1 MSRLRTRPKGAHPV
15 SFGLFLLVFGFF
27 PNTTGFQDIGA
38 LLARQPGVAERWQK
52 QVLLPSIGSVQV
64 ATFNFARPIGT
75 SAPPTA
81 YERFANRDHQQLD
94 LTGSVSRNP
103 LEQII
108 RRLQPSD
115 FPTVN
120 RANKGDRL
128 AQVAAAISEPVEQIL
143 WADGSMSPA
152 SLEVDLVALPSEP
165 VVTQGPRR
173 LTDAVDAAPP
183 VHMLP
188 APANENA
195 AVGSLDPELEAA
207 LKDEPLPQYTTS
219 SPQEDRPLAAA
230 RKDEDTSQAADTSW
244 TEDNFA
250 AQTTRLYFGR
260 SSIGVAGAEDLS
272 RWEPGAEPLVLSDP
286 DMKLSSLD
294 PNAPVTEGTSV
305 AGKGEVT
312 GEDQRP
318 KTPAERLGLDE
329 KGRAKAEKCLA
340 EAVYFESRG
349 EKVRGQIAVAQVVMN
364 RVFSGYYPN
373 TVCGVVYQNKNRH
386 LACQFTFACDNVRD
400 VIEEPDM
407 WDRAKRI
414 AKAMLDG
421 QLWLPEVAKS
431 THYHAY
437 WVRPSWVHEMKKM
450 YKYGVHTFYRPVAW
464 GDGSDAPSWGTAAQ
478 TAAITAELS
487 AVKD

>member
-1 MSRLRTRPKGAHPV
+1 MSRLRTRPKGVHPV
-15 SFGLFLLVFGFF
+15 SFGLFLLTFGLF
-27 PNTTGFQDIGA
+27 PNTTGLQDIGA

-52 QVLLPSIGSVQV
+52 QVLLPSIGAVQV

-75 SAPPTA
+75 YVPPTA

-94 LTGSVSRNP
+94 VTGSVSRSP

-128 AQVAAAISEPVEQIL
+128 ASIATTEELAEPIL
-143 WADGSMSPA
+143 WADGSMSPG
-152 SLEVDLVALPSEP
+152 SLVMPPVVLPTEP
-165 VVTQGPRR
+165 VASQGPRR
-173 LTDAVDAAPP
+173 VADADVEVAP
-183 VHMLP
+183 VLVVP

-195 AVGSLDPELEAA
+195 AVRPLDAELEAA
-207 LKDEPLPQYTTS
+207 LKDAPLPQYDVN
-219 SPQEDRPLAAA
+219 SPLDDRPLVDPQ
-230 RKDEDTSQAADTSW
+230 KDDQAGQADATNW

-250 AQTTRLYFGR
+250 ARTSQLYFGR
-260 SSIGVAGAEDLS
+260 SSIGITGESLS
-272 RWEPGAEPLVLSDP
+272 RWEPGAEPLILSDP
-286 DMKLSSLD
+286 DMKVSSLD

-318 KTPAERLGLDE
+318 KTPAERLALDE
-329 KGRAKAEKCLA
+329 KGYAKAEKCLA

-407 WDRAKRI
+407 WERAKRI
-414 AKAMLDG
+414 AKAMLEG

-450 YKYGVHTFYRPVAW
+450 YKYGVHTFYRPTAW

-478 TAAITAELS
+478 TAAISAELA
-487 AVKD
+487 AVKE

>member
-52 QVLLPSIGSVQV
+52 QVLLPSIGAVQV

-75 SAPPTA
+75 SSPLTA

-94 LTGSVSRNP
+94 VTGSISRSP

-120 RANKGDRL
+120 RTNKGDRI
-128 AQVAAAISEPVEQIL
+128 APVVAAVERLEPIL
-143 WADGSMSPA
+143 WADGSMFPG
-152 SLEVDLVALPSEP
+152 SLEVDSVVLPSEP
-165 VVTQGPRR
+165 MVTQGPRR
-173 LTDAVDAAPP
+173 TADVSSETAPVRNVP
-183 VHMLP
+183 V
-188 APANENA
+188 PANENA
-195 AVGSLDPELEAA
+195 SVRPLDPELEAA
-207 LKDEPLPQYTTS
+207 LKDDPLPQYGMS
-219 SPQEDRPLAAA
+219 SPSNDHPLAAPE
-230 RKDEDTSQAADTSW
+230 KDAAASEADATSW
-244 TEDNFA
+244 TEDNFD

-260 SSIGVAGAEDLS
+260 SSIGISGEGLS
-272 RWEPGAEPLVLSDP
+272 RWEPGAEPLVLTDP
-286 DMKLSSLD
+286 DIKVSSLD
-294 PNAPVTEGTSV
+294 PNAPITEGISI

-312 GEDQRP
+312 GEDRRP
-318 KTPAERLGLDE
+318 KTPSERLGLVDE
-329 KGRAKAEKCLA
+329 KARAKAEKCLA

-373 TVCGVVYQNKNRH
+373 TVCGVVYQNKHRH

-437 WVRPSWVHEMKKM
+437 WVRPSWVHEMKKT

-464 GDGSDAPSWGTAAQ
+464 GDGSEAPSWGSPAQ

-487 AVKD
+487 AGKE

>member
-1 MSRLRTRPKGAHPV
+1 MSRLRTRPKGTHPV
-15 SFGLFLLVFGFF
+15 SFGLFLLTFGLF
-27 PNTTGFQDIGA
+27 PNATGLQDIGA

-52 QVLLPSIGSVQV
+52 QVLLPSIGAVQV

-94 LTGSVSRNP
+94 VTGSVSRSP

-128 AQVAAAISEPVEQIL
+128 ASTVTTTEPAEPIL
-143 WADGSMSPA
+143 WADGSMAPA
-152 SLEVDLVALPSEP
+152 TLDVPPVVLPSEP
-165 VVTQGPRR
+165 VAAQGPRR
-173 LTDAVDAAPP
+173 VAEADTEVASARV
-183 VHMLP
+183 VP

-195 AVGSLDPELEAA
+195 AVKPLDPELEAA
-207 LKDEPLPQYTTS
+207 LKDAPLTQYDVN
-219 SPQEDRPLAAA
+219 SPLEDRPLVDQQ
-230 RKDEDTSQAADTSW
+230 KDDQASQADTANW

-250 AQTTRLYFGR
+250 ARTSRLYFGR
-260 SSIGVAGAEDLS
+260 SSIGITGEGLS
-272 RWEPGAEPLVLSDP
+272 RWEPGAEPLVLNDP

-294 PNAPVTEGTSV
+294 PNAPLTEGTSV

-312 GEDQRP
+312 GESQRP
-318 KTPAERLGLDE
+318 RTPAERLELDE
-329 KGRAKAEKCLA
+329 KGYAKAEKCLA

-373 TVCGVVYQNKNRH
+373 TVCGVVYQNKHRH

-437 WVRPSWVHEMKKM
+437 WVRPSWVHEMRKM
-450 YKYGVHTFYRPVAW
+450 YKYGVHTFYRPTAW
-464 GDGSDAPSWGTAAQ
+464 GDGSEAPSWGTAAQ
-478 TAAITAELS
+478 TAAITAELTT
-487 AVKD
+487 VKE

>member
-52 QVLLPSIGSVQV
+52 QVLLPSIGMVQV

-75 SAPPTA
+75 SSPPTA
-81 YERFANRDHQQLD
+81 YERFANRDNQQLD
-94 LTGSVSRNP
+94 LTGSVSRSP
-103 LEQII
+103 LGQII

-120 RANKGDRL
+120 RTNKGDRL
-128 AQVAAAISEPVEQIL
+128 APVTAVVEPIEQIL
-143 WADGSMSPA
+143 WADGSMSPG
-152 SLEVDLVALPSEP
+152 SLGVDPVVLPSEP
-165 VVTQGPRR
+165 VMTQGPRR
-173 LTDAVDAAPP
+173 VTDAVP
-183 VHMLP
+183 VRIAP

-195 AVGSLDPELEAA
+195 AVRPLDPELEAA
-207 LKDEPLPQYTTS
+207 LKDTPLPQYDTS
-219 SPQEDRPLAAA
+219 SPLEDRPLT
-230 RKDEDTSQAADTSW
+230 TSQNEEDANEADATSW
-244 TEDNFA
+244 TKGNFT
-250 AQTTRLYFGR
+250 AQTERLYFGR
-260 SSIGVAGAEDLS
+260 SSIGITGEGLS
-272 RWEPGAEPLVLSDP
+272 RWEPGAEPLIMSAP
-286 DMKLSSLD
+286 DMKVSSLD
-294 PNAPVTEGTSV
+294 PNAPITEGSSV

-312 GEDQRP
+312 GENQRP

-329 KGRAKAEKCLA
+329 KGYAKAEKCLA

-373 TVCGVVYQNKNRH
+373 TVCGVVYQNKNHH

-437 WVRPSWVHEMKKM
+437 WVRPSWIHEMKKM
-450 YKYGVHTFYRPVAW
+450 DKYGVHTFYRPVAW
-464 GDGSDAPSWGTAAQ
+464 GDGSDAPSWGTPAQ

-487 AVKD
+487 AVKE

>member
-1 MSRLRTRPKGAHPV
+1 MSRSRARPKGAHPV

-27 PNTTGFQDIGA
+27 PNATGFQDIGA

-52 QVLLPSIGSVQV
+52 QVLLPSISTVQV

-75 SAPPTA
+75 SSPPTA
-81 YERFANRDHQQLD
+81 YERFANREHQQLD
-94 LTGSVSRNP
+94 VTGSVSRSP
-103 LEQII
+103 LEQIM

-128 AQVAAAISEPVEQIL
+128 APVAATPEPLEPIL
-143 WADGSMSPA
+143 WADGSMSPG
-152 SLEVDLVALPSEP
+152 SLEVASVVLPSEP
-165 VVTQGPRR
+165 VVTQGQHR
-173 LTDAVDAAPP
+173 LTDAAPAS
-183 VHMLP
+183 VEA

-195 AVGSLDPELEAA
+195 AVRPLDPELEAA
-207 LKDEPLPQYTTS
+207 LKDAPLPQYDTS
-219 SPQEDRPLAAA
+219 SLLEDRPLTA
-230 RKDEDTSQAADTSW
+230 SQNGEGVNEAGATSW
-244 TEDNFA
+244 TEDNFT

-260 SSIGVAGAEDLS
+260 SSLGISGEGLS
-272 RWEPGAEPLVLSDP
+272 RWEPGAEPLLLTDP
-286 DMKLSSLD
+286 DMKVSSLD
-294 PNAPVTEGTSV
+294 PTAPITEGTSV

-329 KGRAKAEKCLA
+329 RARTKAEKCLA
-340 EAVYFESRG
+340 EAVYFELRG

-464 GDGSDAPSWGTAAQ
+464 GDGSEAPSWGTAAQ

-487 AVKD
+487 AVKE

>member
-1 MSRLRTRPKGAHPV
+1 MSRLRTGPKGAHPV
-15 SFGLFLLVFGFF
+15 SFGLLLLTFGLF
-27 PNTTGFQDIGA
+27 PNTTGLQDIGA

-52 QVLLPSIGSVQV
+52 QVLLPSIGAVQV

-94 LTGSVSRNP
+94 VTGSVARSP
-103 LEQII
+103 LERIM

-128 AQVAAAISEPVEQIL
+128 VSVATAAERTEPIL
-143 WADGSMSPA
+143 WADGSISPGA
-152 SLEVDLVALPSEP
+152 LDVPPVVLPSEP
-165 VVTQGPRR
+165 VAVQGPRR
-173 LTDAVDAAPP
+173 VVDSH
-183 VHMLP
+183 VEVVP

-195 AVGSLDPELEAA
+195 AVKPLDPELEAA
-207 LKDEPLPQYTTS
+207 LKDTPLPQYDVA
-219 SPQEDRPLAAA
+219 SPLEDRPLVDQQKEDQTNDADAAN
-230 RKDEDTSQAADTSW
+230 W

-250 AQTTRLYFGR
+250 ARTSRLYFGR
-260 SSIGVAGAEDLS
+260 SSIGITGESLS
-272 RWEPGAEPLVLSDP
+272 RWEPGAEPLILSDP
-286 DMKLSSLD
+286 DMKASSLD
-294 PNAPVTEGTSV
+294 PNAPNSEGTSV

-312 GEDQRP
+312 GENQRP
-318 KTPAERLGLDE
+318 KTPAERLELDE
-329 KGRAKAEKCLA
+329 KGYGKAEKCLA

-373 TVCGVVYQNKNRH
+373 TVCGVVYQNKHRH

-437 WVRPSWVHEMKKM
+437 WVRPSWVHEMKKT
-450 YKYGVHTFYRPVAW
+450 YKYGVHTFYRPTAW
-464 GDGSDAPSWGTAAQ
+464 GDGGEAPSWGTAAQ
-478 TAAITAELS
+478 TAAITAQLTV
-487 AVKD
+487 VKE

>member
-1 MSRLRTRPKGAHPV
+1 MSRLRARPKGAHPV
-15 SFGLFLLVFGFF
+15 SFGLFLLTFGFF
-27 PNTTGFQDIGA
+27 PNATGFQDIGA

-52 QVLLPSIGSVQV
+52 QVLLPSIGTVQV

-94 LTGSVSRNP
+94 VTGSVSHGP
-103 LEQII
+103 LEQIM

-120 RANKGDRL
+120 RASKGDRL
-128 AQVAAAISEPVEQIL
+128 AAVTSAAETAEPIL

-152 SLEVDLVALPSEP
+152 SLDVASVVLPSEP
-165 VVTQGPRR
+165 VAVQGPRR
-173 LTDAVDAAPP
+173 VTDADVEIAPSP
-183 VHMLP
+183 VVA

-195 AVGSLDPELEAA
+195 AVKPLDAELEAA
-207 LKDEPLPQYTTS
+207 LKDAPLPQYDVS
-219 SPQEDRPLAAA
+219 SPLEDRPLVEPPKEDAAN
-230 RKDEDTSQAADTSW
+230 QADTSW

-250 AQTTRLYFGR
+250 ARTSRLYFGR
-260 SSIGVAGAEDLS
+260 SSIGITGENLS
-272 RWEPGAEPLVLSDP
+272 RWEPGAEPLILSDP
-286 DMKLSSLD
+286 DMKVSSLD

-312 GEDQRP
+312 GEDARP

-329 KGRAKAEKCLA
+329 KGYGKAEKCLA

-364 RVFSGYYPN
+364 RVFSGYYPS

-450 YKYGVHTFYRPVAW
+450 YKYGVHTFYRPTAW
-464 GDGSDAPSWGTAAQ
+464 GDGSDAPSWGTPAQ
-478 TAAITAELS
+478 TAAITAELTS
-487 AVKD
+487 VKE

>member
-1 MSRLRTRPKGAHPV
+1 M
-15 SFGLFLLVFGFF
+15 VFGIF
-27 PNTTGFQDIGA
+27 PNTTGLQDIGA

-52 QVLLPSIGSVQV
+52 QVLLPSIGTVQV
-64 ATFNFARPIGT
+64 ATFNIARPIGT
-75 SAPPTA
+75 SSPPTA

-94 LTGSVSRNP
+94 VTGSVSRSP

-115 FPTVN
+115 FPAVN
-120 RANKGDRL
+120 RAGKGDRL
-128 AQVAAAISEPVEQIL
+128 APVVAAVERFEPIL
-143 WADGSMSPA
+143 WAEGSMVPG
-152 SLEVDLVALPSEP
+152 SLDVDPVVLPSEP
-165 VVTQGPRR
+165 GVTQGARR
-173 LTDAVDAAPP
+173 TADANGEAAPTRIA
-183 VHMLP
+183 P
-188 APANENA
+188 APASENA
-195 AVGSLDPELEAA
+195 AVRPLDPELAAA
-207 LKDEPLPQYTTS
+207 LKDEPLSQYDTS
-219 SPQEDRPLAAA
+219 SPLEDRPLVGPSRDHTASEADAA
-230 RKDEDTSQAADTSW
+230 SW
-244 TEDNFA
+244 TEDNFS

-260 SSIGVAGAEDLS
+260 SSIGISGEGLS

-286 DMKLSSLD
+286 DMKVSSLD
-294 PNAPVTEGTSV
+294 PKAPITEGTSV

-318 KTPAERLGLDE
+318 KTPAERLSLDE
-329 KGRAKAEKCLA
+329 RARAKAEKCLA

-373 TVCGVVYQNKNRH
+373 TVCGVVYQNKHRH

-437 WVRPSWVHEMKKM
+437 WVRPSWVHEMRKT

-464 GDGSDAPSWGTAAQ
+464 GDGSEAPSWGTPAQ

-487 AVKD
+487 AVKE

>member
-15 SFGLFLLVFGFF
+15 SFGLFLLAFGVF

-52 QVLLPSIGSVQV
+52 QVLLPSIGAVQV

-81 YERFANRDHQQLD
+81 YERFANRDHQELD
-94 LTGSVSRNP
+94 VTGSVSRSP

-128 AQVAAAISEPVEQIL
+128 APVAVAAEPLEPIL
-143 WADGSMSPA
+143 WADGSMSPG
-152 SLEVDLVALPSEP
+152 SLDVDAIMPPSAP

-173 LTDAVDAAPP
+173 VADVGVDPAPARI
-183 VHMLP
+183 VP

-195 AVGSLDPELEAA
+195 AVRPLDPELEAA
-207 LKDEPLPQYTTS
+207 LKDTPLPQYDMS
-219 SPQEDRPLAAA
+219 SPLEDRPLTAPE
-230 RKDEDTSQAADTSW
+230 KGEGVNEADATSW
-244 TEDNFA
+244 TEDNFT
-250 AQTTRLYFGR
+250 AQTARLYFGR
-260 SSIGVAGAEDLS
+260 SSIGISGEGLS
-272 RWEPGAEPLVLSDP
+272 RWEPGAEPLVLADP
-286 DMKLSSLD
+286 DMKVSSLD
-294 PNAPVTEGTSV
+294 PTAPITEGSSV
-305 AGKGEVT
+305 AGKGQVT

-329 KGRAKAEKCLA
+329 KARAKAEKCLA

-364 RVFSGYYPN
+364 RVFSGYYPD

-437 WVRPSWVHEMKKM
+437 WVRPSWVHEMKKT

-464 GDGSDAPSWGTAAQ
+464 GDGSEAPSWGTAAQ
-478 TAAITAELS
+478 TAAISAELS
-487 AVKD
+487 AVKE

>member
-1 MSRLRTRPKGAHPV
+1 MSRLRIRPKDARTT
-15 SFGLFLLVFGFF
+15 SFGFFLLAFGFF

-52 QVLLPSIGSVQV
+52 QVLLPSIGTVQV

-81 YERFANRDHQQLD
+81 YERFANREHQQLD
-94 LTGSVSRNP
+94 VTGSVSRNP
-103 LEQII
+103 LGQII
-108 RRLQPSD
+108 RRLERSD
-115 FPTVN
+115 FPAVN
-120 RANKGDRL
+120 REHKGDRL
-128 AQVAAAISEPVEQIL
+128 PAAEQVEQLPPIL
-143 WADGSMSPA
+143 WADGSMSPG
-152 SLEVDLVALPSEP
+152 SLGMEAGAPVADPTMP
-165 VVTQGPRR
+165 QGPHQ
-173 LTDAVDAAPP
+173 LSDASAAPASP
-183 VHMLP
+183 SP

-195 AVGSLDPELEAA
+195 AVVPLDPELEAA
-207 LKDEPLPQYTTS
+207 LKDAPLPQYDISMSLEDHPFGETRSDGES
-219 SPQEDRPLAAA
+219 SKSA
-230 RKDEDTSQAADTSW
+230 SSW
-244 TEDNFA
+244 TDENFA

-260 SSIGVAGAEDLS
+260 SSIGIEAEGIEH
-272 RWEPGAEPLVLSDP
+272 WEPGAEPQILSSDP
-286 DMKLSSLD
+286 DMKVAALD
-294 PNAPVTEGTSV
+294 PNAPVTEGTTI

-329 KGRAKAEKCLA
+329 KGRAKAEKCLT

-364 RVFSGYYPN
+364 RVFSGFYPN
-373 TVCGVVYQNKNRH
+373 SVCAVVYQNKHRH
-386 LACQFTFACDNVRD
+386 LACQFTFACDDVADVVR
-400 VIEEPDM
+400 EPDM

-437 WVRPSWVHEMKKM
+437 WVRPSWVGEMKKM
-450 YKYGVHTFYRPVAW
+450 YKYGVHTFYRPRAW
-464 GDGSDAPSWGTAAQ
+464 GDGEEAPSWGTPAQ
-478 TAAITAELS
+478 TAAISAELA
-487 AVKD
+487 AVKE

>member
-52 QVLLPSIGSVQV
+52 QVLLPSIGMVQV

-94 LTGSVSRNP
+94 LTGSVSRGP

-128 AQVAAAISEPVEQIL
+128 APAAAMAEPIGQIL
-143 WADGSMSPA
+143 WADGSMSPG
-152 SLEVDLVALPSEP
+152 SLEIDGSAPPSGP
-165 VVTQGPRR
+165 VTLGPRR
-173 LTDAVDAAPP
+173 LTESGDAPIARVS
-183 VHMLP
+183 P

-195 AVGSLDPELEAA
+195 AVGSLDPELQAA
-207 LKDEPLPQYTTS
+207 LNDAPLPQYDTS
-219 SPQEDRPLAAA
+219 STLEDRPLVAP
-230 RKDEDTSQAADTSW
+230 RKDEDASEAADTSW

-272 RWEPGAEPLVLSDP
+272 RWEPGAEPLVLGDP
-286 DMKLSSLD
+286 DMKVSSLD
-294 PNAPVTEGTSV
+294 PNAPVTEGASV
-305 AGKGEVT
+305 AGKGQVT
-312 GEDQRP
+312 GENQRP
-318 KTPAERLGLDE
+318 MTPAERLGLDE
-329 KGRAKAEKCLA
+329 RGRAKAEKCLA

-364 RVFSGYYPN
+364 RVFSGYYPT
-373 TVCGVVYQNKNRH
+373 TVCGVVYQNKHRH

-450 YKYGVHTFYRPVAW
+450 YKYGVHTFYRPRAW
-464 GDGSDAPSWGTAAQ
+464 GDGSDAPSWSNPAQ
-478 TAAITAELS
+478 TAAITAELT
-487 AVKD
+487 AAKE

>member
-52 QVLLPSIGSVQV
+52 QVLLPSIGAVQV

-75 SAPPTA
+75 SSPPTA
-81 YERFANRDHQQLD
+81 YERFANRDHQELD
-94 LTGSVSRNP
+94 VTGSVSRSP

-128 AQVAAAISEPVEQIL
+128 APVVAAAQPVEPIL
-143 WADGSMSPA
+143 WADGSMSPG
-152 SLEVDLVALPSEP
+152 SLDVDPVALPSEP
-165 VVTQGPRR
+165 AVTQGPRR
-173 LTDAVDAAPP
+173 VTDMGADHVPARI
-183 VHMLP
+183 VP

-195 AVGSLDPELEAA
+195 AVPGLDPELEAA
-207 LKDEPLPQYTTS
+207 LKDTPLPQYDTS
-219 SPQEDRPLAAA
+219 SPQEDRPLNESQRDDAAS
-230 RKDEDTSQAADTSW
+230 EADATSW
-244 TEDNFA
+244 TEDNFT

-260 SSIGVAGAEDLS
+260 SSIGISGGEGLS
-272 RWEPGAEPLVLSDP
+272 RWEPGAEPLILTDP
-286 DMKLSSLD
+286 DMKVSSLD
-294 PNAPVTEGTSV
+294 PTAPITEGSSV
-305 AGKGEVT
+305 AGKGQVT

-329 KGRAKAEKCLA
+329 KARAKAEKCLA
-340 EAVYFESRG
+340 EAIYFESRG

-386 LACQFTFACDNVRD
+386 LACQFTFACDDVRD

-464 GDGSDAPSWGTAAQ
+464 GDGSEAPSWGTAAQ

>member
-1 MSRLRTRPKGAHPV
+1 M
-15 SFGLFLLVFGFF
+15 
-27 PNTTGFQDIGA
+27 
-38 LLARQPGVAERWQK
+38 
-52 QVLLPSIGSVQV
+52 
-64 ATFNFARPIGT
+64 
-75 SAPPTA
+75 
-81 YERFANRDHQQLD
+81 
-94 LTGSVSRNP
+94 
-103 LEQII
+103 

-128 AQVAAAISEPVEQIL
+128 TPARAAVEPIEQIL
-143 WADGSMSPA
+143 WADGSMSPG
-152 SLEVDLVALPSEP
+152 SLEVDPVVLPSEP

-173 LTDAVDAAPP
+173 LTDAGTETAPARI
-183 VHMLP
+183 VP
-188 APANENA
+188 APNENA
-195 AVGSLDPELEAA
+195 AVRPLDPELEAA
-207 LKDEPLPQYTTS
+207 LKDAPLPQYDTS
-219 SPQEDRPLAAA
+219 SPLEDRPLTTPQKDDAAG
-230 RKDEDTSQAADTSW
+230 EADAVNW
-244 TEDNFA
+244 TEGNFN

-260 SSIGVAGAEDLS
+260 SSIGISAESLS
-272 RWEPGAEPLVLSDP
+272 RWEPGEEPLVLVDP
-286 DMKLSSLD
+286 DMKVASLD
-294 PNAPVTEGTSV
+294 PNAPVTEGTSI

-318 KTPAERLGLDE
+318 KTPAERLGLDD
-329 KGRAKAEKCLA
+329 KARAKAEKCLA

-437 WVRPSWVHEMKKM
+437 WVRPSWVHEMRKM

-464 GDGSDAPSWGTAAQ
+464 GDGSEAPSWGTAAQ

>member
-1 MSRLRTRPKGAHPV
+1 MSRSRARPKGAHPV
-15 SFGLFLLVFGFF
+15 SFGLFLLAFGFF

-52 QVLLPSIGSVQV
+52 QVLLPSIGTVQV
-64 ATFNFARPIGT
+64 ATFNFSRPIGT
-75 SAPPTA
+75 SSPPTA
-81 YERFANRDHQQLD
+81 YERFANREHQQLD
-94 LTGSVSRNP
+94 VTGSVSRSP
-103 LEQII
+103 LEQIM

-128 AQVAAAISEPVEQIL
+128 APVAATVEPLEPIL
-143 WADGSMSPA
+143 WADGSMSPG
-152 SLEVDLVALPSEP
+152 SLEVAPVILPSEP
-165 VVTQGPRR
+165 VATQGPRR
-173 LTDAVDAAPP
+173 LTDAGVDAA
-183 VHMLP
+183 VP

-195 AVGSLDPELEAA
+195 AARPLDPELEAA
-207 LKDEPLPQYTTS
+207 LKDAPLPQYDTS
-219 SPQEDRPLAAA
+219 SSLEDRPLTVPQNGEGANEAGA
-230 RKDEDTSQAADTSW
+230 TSW
-244 TEDNFA
+244 TEDNFT

-260 SSIGVAGAEDLS
+260 SSLGISAEGLS
-272 RWEPGAEPLVLSDP
+272 RWEPGAEPLILTDP
-286 DMKLSSLD
+286 DMKVSSLD
-294 PNAPVTEGTSV
+294 PTAPITEGTSV

-329 KGRAKAEKCLA
+329 NARTKAEKCLA

-414 AKAMLDG
+414 AKATLEG

-437 WVRPSWVHEMKKM
+437 WVRPSWVHEMRKM

-487 AVKD
+487 AVKE